1 MIRKRILSGL
11 LAAIVLISLTPAA
24 LAATPTVDD
33 AAQALAALDIMVGDQ
48 DGNLNLDKTVTRAE
62 FTKLAVAASPMR
74 ESVGDTVSVKPY
86 PDVPQNHWAAP
97 SVKAAVDL
105 GLVQGDLRG
114 NFNPGRSITLAEGVT
129 IVLRLLG
136 YEDSEFTGMWPSGQ
150 MAQYRALD
158 LDRGVTCG
166 TNDPMKR
173 QDALFLF
180 YNLLLTKNKSGQYY
194 LNVLE
199 PTLNLVNTAGEL
211 DQVALVNSAMEGP
224 IIVSKGWQSQVP
236 FPLSHAKV
244 YRGGSLST
252 LEAVQEQDVIYW
264 SKSMHSIWA
273 YSRKVTGTFEQI
285 SPSASNPTSVT
296 VAGKTYAIETTAAA
310 FALSDLG
317 TYKVGDSITLL
328 LGRNEGVAAVAEPGE
343 SPALIYGVVA
353 KVADMPYDDGAG
365 GTYNAQTVTI
375 FATDGNTY
383 NYPYDDKYIQEGNVV
398 RVEMNDGA
406 VKLRGLSSTKIS
418 GRVNAAGTTLGAY
431 TLAEDIE
438 IIDIYESC
446 TPLRVYP
453 SRLAGVNLSK
463 EMIRFYALNS
473 HGEISHLILNNVTG
487 DLHQYGVIT
496 GVTEFSGGLTT
507 MSTYVY
513 DINGQPGVS
522 SSETTVYNL
531 KAGPCQVKME
541 GPETVERLYN
551 LNELKVESILD
562 NRVLTKEDRKYTI
575 ADNVVVYLQNRDQTY
590 TLSSLARVLEGD
602 YTLTAWY
609 DKPENEGGR
618 VRVIIA
624 R

>member
-1 MIRKRILSGL
+1 M
-11 LAAIVLISLTPAA
+11 
-24 LAATPTVDD
+24 
-33 AAQALAALDIMVGDQ
+33 
-48 DGNLNLDKTVTRAE
+48 
-62 FTKLAVAASPMR
+62 
-74 ESVGDTVSVKPY
+74 
-86 PDVPQNHWAAP
+86 
-97 SVKAAVDL
+97 
-105 GLVQGDLRG
+105 
-114 NFNPGRSITLAEGVT
+114 
-129 IVLRLLG
+129 
-136 YEDSEFTGMWPSGQ
+136 
-150 MAQYRALD
+150 
-158 LDRGVTCG
+158 
-166 TNDPMKR
+166 
-173 QDALFLF
+173 
-180 YNLLLTKNKSGQYY
+180 
-194 LNVLE
+194 
-199 PTLNLVNTAGEL
+199 
-211 DQVALVNSAMEGP
+211 
-224 IIVSKGWQSQVP
+224 
-236 FPLSHAKV
+236 
-244 YRGGSLST
+244 
-252 LEAVQEQDVIYW
+252 QEQDVIYW

-296 VAGKTYAIETTAAA
+296 VAGKTYSIETAEAAY
-310 FALSDLG
+310 ALSDLG

-365 GTYNAQTVTI
+365 GAYNAQTVTI

>member
-1 MIRKRILSGL
+1 MTKKRIISSL
-11 LAAIVLISLTPAA
+11 LAAVLLISLTPAA

-48 DGNLNLDKTVTRAE
+48 DGDLNLDGTVTRAE

-86 PDVPQNHWAAP
+86 PDVPQTHWAAP
-97 SVKAAVDL
+97 FVKAAVDL

-158 LDRGVTCG
+158 LDRGVSCG
-166 TNDPMKR
+166 ANDPMKR
-173 QDALFLF
+173 RDALFLF

-224 IIVSKGWQSQVP
+224 VIAAKGWQSQVP
-236 FPLSHAKV
+236 FPLSNAKV
-244 YRGGSLST
+244 YRAGSPASLD
-252 LEAVQEQDVIYW
+252 AIQDQDVVYW
-264 SKSMHSIWA
+264 SKSMRSIWA
-273 YSRKVTGTFEQI
+273 YSRKVTGTLEQLA
-285 SPSASNPTSVT
+285 PSASNPTSVT
-296 VAGKTYAIETTAAA
+296 VAGKSYAIETTTAA

-317 TYKVGDSITLL
+317 AYKVGDSITLL
-328 LGRNEGVAAVAEPGE
+328 LGRNEGVAAVTEPNS
-343 SPALIYGVVA
+343 SPALISGVVA
-353 KVADMPYDDGAG
+353 RVADMPYDDGAG
-365 GTYNAQTVTI
+365 GAYNAQTVTI

-398 RVEMNDGA
+398 RVEMKDGN
-406 VKLRGLSSTKIS
+406 VKLRGLTSTKIS
-418 GRVNAAGTTLGAY
+418 GRVNAAGTALGSY
-431 TLAEDIE
+431 PLAEDIE

-453 SRLAGVNLSK
+453 SRLAGANLSK
-463 EMIRFYALNS
+463 DMIRFYALNT
-473 HGEISHLILNNVTG
+473 HGEISHLILNDVTG

-496 GVTEFSGGLTT
+496 GVTEVSAGLNT
-507 MSTYVY
+507 MSNYVY
-513 DINGQPGVS
+513 DINGQPGVAS
-522 SSETTVYNL
+522 SDTTIYNL
-531 KAGPCQVKME
+531 KVGPCQVKME
-541 GPETVERLYN
+541 GPQTVERLYN
-551 LNELKVESILD
+551 LSELKVESILD
-562 NRVLTKEDRKYTI
+562 NQVLTKDDRKYTI
-575 ADNVVVYLQNRDQTY
+575 SDNVVVYIQNRDQSY
-590 TLSSLARVLEGD
+590 TLSSLARVLEGE

-609 DKPENEGGR
+609 DKPINEGGR